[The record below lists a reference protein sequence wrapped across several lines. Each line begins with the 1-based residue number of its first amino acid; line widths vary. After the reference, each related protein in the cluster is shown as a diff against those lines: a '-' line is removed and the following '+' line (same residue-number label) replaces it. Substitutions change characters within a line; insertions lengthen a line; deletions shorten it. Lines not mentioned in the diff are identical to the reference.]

1 MTEGGSPPPCARQPD
16 PAGLPVEDLALTG
29 VLPVGKVVTIR
40 GEVPADEVEAGDI
53 IIVLARAG
61 YGPVQ
66 RVIETMV
73 DLARRPDAAPVLVTE
88 GAFDRFAPNRTTIL
102 APQCLIGFEDWLV
115 PAAALVNGRSIRQ
128 LPAAGYVRYLQFEM
142 GQHDM
147 FVVDGL
153 RIASLSRGTALCRP
167 EMTDR
172 AELDRLCMRIVERI
186 PTLEAS
192 GLLP

>member
-1 MTEGGSPPPCARQPD
+1 
-16 PAGLPVEDLALTG
+16 
-29 VLPVGKVVTIR
+29 
-40 GEVPADEVEAGDI
+40 
-53 IIVLARAG
+53 
-61 YGPVQ
+61 
-66 RVIETMV
+66 MV
-73 DLARRPDAAPVLVTE
+73 DLARRPDAAPVLVIK

-102 APQCLIGFEDWLV
+102 APQCLIGFDGWLV

-147 FVVDGL
+147 FVADGL
-153 RIASLSRGTALCRP
+153 RIASLSPGMTLCRP

-172 AELDRLCMRIVERI
+172 AELDRLRMRIIERI